1 VLASEG
7 VTDLSR
13 YAVEPGAPLL
23 PDLFLDESP
32 RADRPR

>member
-23 PDLFLDESP
+23 PDLFLG
-32 RADRPR
+32 